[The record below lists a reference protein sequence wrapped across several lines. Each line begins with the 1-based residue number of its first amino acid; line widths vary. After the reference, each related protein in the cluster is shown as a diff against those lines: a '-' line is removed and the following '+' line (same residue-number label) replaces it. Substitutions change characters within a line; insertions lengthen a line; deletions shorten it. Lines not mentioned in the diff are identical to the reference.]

1 MILSN
6 EYIIKSLFKHL
17 IFHGNTIQLNPP
29 LLYKRCP
36 PELMAGLPAW
46 MAELN

>member
-1 MILSN
+1 MILSD

-17 IFHGNTIQLNPP
+17 IFHDNTIHLNPP
-29 LLYKRCP
+29 LLYERYP
-36 PELMAGLPAW
+36 PELREGMPDW